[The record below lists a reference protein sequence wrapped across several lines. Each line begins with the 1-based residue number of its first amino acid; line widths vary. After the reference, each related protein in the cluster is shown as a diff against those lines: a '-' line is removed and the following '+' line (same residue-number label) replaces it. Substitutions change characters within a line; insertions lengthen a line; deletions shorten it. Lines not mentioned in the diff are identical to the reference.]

1 MKLNERFKYG
11 IIAQNIMA
19 QIMYFS
25 FKNFAYEA
33 FQAIAYLKIDMN
45 DGIIE
50 LDRVNTSTIWVS
62 ILHVRKD
69 FSSDMSIFALVMVII
84 DEHIIL

>member
-33 FQAIAYLKIDMN
+33 FQAIAYLKIDMK

-50 LDRVNTSTIWVS
+50 LDRVKTSTICVRM
-62 ILHVRKD
+62 LHVRKD
-69 FSSDMSIFALVMVII
+69 FSSNMIIVALVMVII
-84 DEHIIL
+84 DAHIIF